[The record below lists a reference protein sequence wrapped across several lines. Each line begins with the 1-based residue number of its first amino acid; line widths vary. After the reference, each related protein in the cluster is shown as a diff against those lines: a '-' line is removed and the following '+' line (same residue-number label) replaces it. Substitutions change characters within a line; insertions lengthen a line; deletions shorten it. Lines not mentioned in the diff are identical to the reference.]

1 MCVTTAENKIQE
13 MNSTMYSK
21 KFELGNKKKL
31 GTVNSEKHDDQRN
44 IRSNIPTY
52 IELLE
57 EISIK

>member
-1 MCVTTAENKIQE
+1 MCVTTAEYKIPE

-21 KFELGNKKKL
+21 NFELRNLKKL
-31 GTVNSEKHDDQRN
+31 AMMNSEKHADQRN